1 MDETIDKRP
10 TAALINKEWFTAAS
24 DELTPEQLGKIL
36 INAVGYVFS
45 GVICDDLDER
55 EQLAFAFIRKSLD
68 SDIAKYRAR
77 CERNAEN
84 AKRSKKPVAASGT
97 QSQRV
102 GSNSN
107 SNLNN
112 NPNPTSNNNLSLV
125 SGADREREL
134 WLIYGYF
141 WVTGS
146 KNVNEETKAFWSYY
160 EALGWKNNKGAE
172 IVNKL
177 AAARMWRRQFETGK
191 TPDGAAVWYKCAQF
205 CRVPDVRVWSCF
217 AGAERKDTEVI
228 VRLACAPAFV
238 QDLVRYSPGL
248 LKGLQSAWKAETVTL
263 TAIYS

>member
-1 MDETIDKRP
+1 MDEIIEKRP

-24 DELTPEQLGKIL
+24 EELSPEQLGRIL

-84 AKRSKKPVAASGT
+84 AKRGKKPVAASGT

-107 SNLNN
+107 SNPNNNHNPNN
-112 NPNPTSNNNLSLV
+112 NPNLSDERMN
-125 SGADREREL
+125 SEEREK
-134 WLIYGYF
+134 WLVFGLF
-141 WVTGS
+141 WASGS
-146 KNVNEETKAFWSYY
+146 KAPGEELRAFWSYY

-205 CRVPDVRVWSCF
+205 CSVADPRVWSCF

-228 VRLACAPAFV
+228 VRLGCTPTYIK
-238 QDLVRYSPGL
+238 DLLRCSPGL
-248 LKGLQSAWKAETVTL
+248 LKALQSAWRAETVTL